1 MSNPLID
8 HPDSAVVPIYSDSSN
23 DPEQNVQN
31 SLLES
36 FDSLDEI
43 VVPPASVENKSPK
56 MEMSNLP
63 ESFHIT
69 EIKEQAPVSE
79 IFPLRVNSLS

>member
-1 MSNPLID
+1 MTLNKMF
-8 HPDSAVVPIYSDSSN
+8 
-23 DPEQNVQN
+23 QN

-69 EIKEQAPVSE
+69 EDKRASPCVRDFSTKGELTQLID
-79 IFPLRVNSLS
+79 